1 MRYNEVTITQ
11 TSMGQQEQEGGE
23 QGQAALRKGTQ
34 EWAGMNKGK
43 QE

>member
-1 MRYNEVTITQ
+1 MRHNEVTTTQ
-11 TSMGQQEQEGGE
+11 TSMGQQEQ
-23 QGQAALRKGTQ
+23 AVLRKGTQ

>member
-11 TSMGQQEQEGGE
+11 TSMGQQE
-23 QGQAALRKGTQ
+23 QAALRKGTQ